1 VVRESGRRNSRRISM
16 ADSLSA
22 LQTAFTE
29 FAPRLIGAILVLIL
43 VLLVAR
49 LLQRLTVRLLQRIG
63 FDGVFERTGTASS
76 LRRIGLSG
84 SLAVIL
90 GYVVFWGVVLAGAS
104 AALSVLGLASLQEN
118 ASQLVVLAGRA
129 LIAALILAAGL
140 AAAGWLSR
148 LVAQRAEEADLAGSD
163 VFRQAVFIAV
173 LVIAALLAAGQL
185 GINVSLLVLITALVL
200 GTMGLMAALALGFGL
215 APLSGN
221 IAAGRYVRG
230 NDIRPGDEISVRGI
244 EGTVEELGYA
254 SVTLRSKDGRM
265 HHVPNRLLLEG
276 VVSKMP
282 RREESR

>member
-1 VVRESGRRNSRRISM
+1 M

-29 FAPRLIGAILVLIL
+29 FAPRLIGAMLVLIL
-43 VLLVAR
+43 VLLAAR
-49 LLQRLTVRLLQRIG
+49 LLQRLTVRLLQRLG

-76 LRRIGLSG
+76 LRRVGLSG
-84 SLAVIL
+84 SLSVL
-90 GYVVFWGVVLAGAS
+90 FGYVVFWGVLLAGAS

-118 ASQLVVLAGRA
+118 MSQLVVLAGRA

-148 LVAQRAEEADLAGSD
+148 LVAQRADEADLAGGN
-163 VFRQAVFIAV
+163 VFRQAVFVAV

-185 GINVSLLVLITALVL
+185 GINVSLLVLIAALVL
-200 GTMGLMAALALGFGL
+200 GTAGLMAALALGFGL

-230 NDIRPGDEISVRGI
+230 NDIQPGDEISVNGI
-244 EGTVEELGYA
+244 KGTVEELGYA
-254 SVTLRSKDGRM
+254 SVTLRSEDGRM

-276 VVSKMP
+276 IVSKTA
-282 RREESR
+282 RREEAG